1 MGSEL
6 GADREPQTFPPNMGQ
21 SPASLEL
28 QSSGARGD
36 DCAGGVVVG
45 EGGGDSGAEEP
56 WHPSPTSAPRAS
68 AAVQAERETT
78 AWRDGFP
85 EGLSRGAAA
94 L

>member
-6 GADREPQTFPPNMGQ
+6 GADRELQTFPPNVGH

-28 QSSGARGD
+28 QSSGGRGD
-36 DCAGGVVVG
+36 DFAGGVVVV
-45 EGGGDSGAEEP
+45 GGGDSGAEEP
-56 WHPSPTSAPRAS
+56 WHPRPTSAPRAS
-68 AAVQAERETT
+68 AAIQAERETT

-85 EGLSRGAAA
+85 EALSRGAAA